1 MAKLFAYG
9 TLKEKTFKKISWS
22 KSSQVPRNLLG
33 YSVHTIQIEEE
44 FVETYPII
52 TPTNNSLDCIDGI
65 VYELT
70 QKDLELADT
79 YEGKYHRRIEVLQS
93 KEKVWV

>member
-1 MAKLFAYG
+1 L
-9 TLKEKTFKKISWS
+9 
-22 KSSQVPRNLLG
+22 
-33 YSVHTIQIEEE
+33 
-44 FVETYPII
+44 ETYPII
-52 TPTNNSLDCIDGI
+52 TPTNNALDSIDGI

-93 KEKVWV
+93 KERFGCIAPQLKKNTKKSPNTIEQ